1 MQLININKPLV
12 LLTGD
17 PDFAQHAQ
25 FVLQTIIVCRVLQQE
40 EHAQLAPNVRQENSE
55 VVAALARPTAHALT
69 VPAIQIPLQGPRQS
83 ADARVMQDIT

>member
-12 LLTGD
+12 LLTED

-25 FVLQTIIVCRVLQQE
+25 FVLKINIYQLVLQVE

-55 VVAALARPTAHALT
+55 VVAALA
-69 VPAIQIPLQGPRQS
+69 
-83 ADARVMQDIT
+83 